1 MYLGPKDQNRKN
13 GSNIVTNLINTYKIV
28 HIKKRKIL
36 KKKKKARMTHGL
48 QPTTA
53 VGQGG
58 KPVPYSLGIS
68 LGLMEKIKIESTEQ
82 TPQLASN

>member
-1 MYLGPKDQNRKN
+1 MYLGPKDQNRKKWKQYCN
-13 GSNIVTNLINTYKIV
+13 KFNKHLQNSPHQKKKNL
-28 HIKKRKIL
+28 
-36 KKKKKARMTHGL
+36 KKKARMTHGL

-53 VGQGG
+53 MGQEG

-68 LGLMEKIKIESTEQ
+68 LGLMEKIKVESIEQ

>member
-1 MYLGPKDQNRKN
+1 
-13 GSNIVTNLINTYKIV
+13 
-28 HIKKRKIL
+28 
-36 KKKKKARMTHGL
+36 MTHGL

-53 VGQGG
+53 MGQEG

-68 LGLMEKIKIESTEQ
+68 LGLMEKIKIESIEQ

>member
-1 MYLGPKDQNRKN
+1 
-13 GSNIVTNLINTYKIV
+13 
-28 HIKKRKIL
+28 
-36 KKKKKARMTHGL
+36 MTHGL

-68 LGLMEKIKIESTEQ
+68 LGLMEKTKIKSTEQ
-82 TPQLASN
+82 TSQLPSN